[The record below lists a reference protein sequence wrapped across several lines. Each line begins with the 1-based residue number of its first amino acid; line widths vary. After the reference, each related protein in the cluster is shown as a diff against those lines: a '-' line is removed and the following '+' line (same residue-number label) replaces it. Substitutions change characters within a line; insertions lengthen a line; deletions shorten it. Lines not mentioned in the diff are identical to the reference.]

1 MNIEEK
7 TMKAIPQKTWFG
19 KPQEINRKISE
30 RKTNWADIVRVD
42 EEIQF
47 SGDKVYA
54 ITVAD
59 REYEYF
65 EDFGENTPS
74 LEYEVSYMQAQLW
87 GMSIAVEYLKRAHIG
102 EIAPI
107 EESINRGEEF
117 SANNGFEQLVKH
129 PFRKKVSGFK
139 ER

>member
-1 MNIEEK
+1 MQEIFNLTPGE
-7 TMKAIPQKTWFG
+7 TWFG
-19 KPQEINRKISE
+19 KPQEINKKISE
-30 RKTNWADIVRVD
+30 WKTNWADIVRVD

-54 ITVAD
+54 ITVTD

-65 EDFGENTPS
+65 EDFGENIPS

-87 GMSIAVEYLKRAHIG
+87 EMSIAVEYLKRAHIG

-117 SANNGFEQLVKH
+117 LANNGFEQLVKH
-129 PFRKKVSGFK
+129 PLRKKDSGFK

>member
-7 TMKAIPQKTWFG
+7 TMKAIPQKNWFG

-30 RKTNWADIVRVD
+30 WKTNWADIVRVD

-54 ITVAD
+54 IIVTD

-65 EDFGENTPS
+65 EDFGENIPS
-74 LEYEVSYMQAQLW
+74 LEYEVSYIQAQLW
-87 GMSIAVEYLKRAHIG
+87 EMRIAVEYLKKLI
-102 EIAPI
+102 
-107 EESINRGEEF
+107 
-117 SANNGFEQLVKH
+117 
-129 PFRKKVSGFK
+129 
-139 ER
+139 

>member
-7 TMKAIPQKTWFG
+7 TMKAIPQKTWLG
-19 KPQEINRKISE
+19 KPQEINKKISE
-30 RKTNWADIVRVD
+30 GETNWADIVRVD

-54 ITVAD
+54 ITVTD

-65 EDFGENTPS
+65 EDFGENIPS

-87 GMSIAVEYLKRAHIG
+87 EMRIAVEYLKKLI
-102 EIAPI
+102 
-107 EESINRGEEF
+107 
-117 SANNGFEQLVKH
+117 
-129 PFRKKVSGFK
+129 
-139 ER
+139 